1 MKAKLMLSFSA
12 IAFFAFSAAKMLAG
26 GNQPLLPKLG
36 TDGAGTK
43 GVQPLKYGAKELD
56 RENGLDSYDSKARWY
71 APQIG
76 RTFTLYPMAEKYPH
90 LSPYLWCAATPITLT
105 DPTGKELKPKGEE
118 EL

>member
-36 TDGAGTK
+36 TDGAGAM

-56 RENGLDSYDSKARWY
+56 RENGLDLYDSKARWY
-71 APQIG
+71 DFATGTTTTQDP
-76 RTFTLYPMAEKYPH
+76 LAEIFWK
-90 LSPYLWCAATPITLT
+90 LSS
-105 DPTGKELKPKGEE
+105 
-118 EL
+118 